1 MTHRD
6 KQYESSAKI
15 AGISWALFFIL
26 IIIWLVM
33 LAGCSQISEPE
44 SLDITGRYQ
53 DLDNS
58 MILLLEHNY
67 RNVTAT
73 LEWEG
78 ISTNLSGKFDEINS
92 QIIMSGLYY
101 GSYQISFNLFYKDG
115 FLAGGFVFANSGTQA
130 VRFEFKNRLSKHSQG
145 GLQ

>member
-26 IIIWLVM
+26 IIVWLVV

-53 DLDNS
+53 DTNNS

-78 ISTNLSGKFDEINS
+78 ISTNLQGKFDEINS
-92 QIIMSGLYY
+92 QVIMSGLYY
-101 GSYQISFNLFYKDG
+101 GTYQISFNLIYG
-115 FLAGGFVFANSGTQA
+115 NNSLAGGFVFTNSGTQA

>member
-15 AGISWALFFIL
+15 AGISWALLFIVL
-26 IIIWLVM
+26 IVWIVAFAW
-33 LAGCSQISEPE
+33 GCTQVTEPGQ
-44 SLDITGRYQ
+44 LDITGRYQ
-53 DLDNS
+53 DYDKS

-78 ISTNLSGKFDEINS
+78 ISTNLTGKFDEINS
-92 QIIMSGLYY
+92 QVIMSGLYY
-101 GSYQISFNLFYKDG
+101 GTYQISFNLIYKDG
-115 FLAGGFVFANSGTQA
+115 FLAGGFVFANNGTQA
-130 VRFEFKNRLSKHSQG
+130 VRFEFKNKLNKHDQG
-145 GLQ
+145 G